1 MNHGSDTSTSACVKR
16 QPIRV
21 MRIITRMNIG
31 GPALHVALL
40 TAGLNGDDFKS
51 TLVAGAIVGNEG
63 DMTDFACGMGVRPLI
78 LSPLRRQAHAFNDTR
93 ALVSL
98 WRLMRRE
105 RPHIVHTH
113 TAKAGFLGRLAARLS
128 GVPVVIHT
136 FHGHVFRGYFGAAQT
151 QIYLA
156 MERLAARLS
165 DLILTPGERIRT
177 DLLRF
182 QIAPPEK
189 IKVVPLGLPLDNLVD
204 ITAYRGR
211 LRRDLGFSANEKLV
225 GIVGRLVPIKRHEV
239 FLEAARVVADRA
251 PQTRFVIVGDGERR
265 FRLET
270 LARDLGLGDSVRFT
284 GWRRDLPLIYADL
297 DALVMSSSSEGTP
310 VSIIEALA
318 AGVPVVST
326 SVGGVPDLLRE
337 GEFGRLVPPENPQ
350 ALAVAMLEAFENK
363 SGPDLA
369 RAKEWAHSHYS
380 SGRLIEDMRALYR
393 TLCDDL
399 RRRHAKRESQDGSET
414 RGS

>member
-1 MNHGSDTSTSACVKR
+1 MNHPSDTSTSACARR

-31 GPALHVALL
+31 GPALHVVLL
-40 TAGLNGDDFKS
+40 TAGLNDDDFKS
-51 TLVAGAIVGNEG
+51 TLVTGTVVGNEG
-63 DMTDFACGMGVRPLI
+63 DMTDFAAGMGVRPII
-78 LSPLRRQAHAFNDTR
+78 LSPLRRQAHALYDTR

-105 RPHIVHTH
+105 RPDIVHTH
-113 TAKAGFLGRLAARLS
+113 TAKAGFIGRLAARLS
-128 GVPVVIHT
+128 GVPVVVHT

-177 DLLRF
+177 DLLRYR
-182 QIAPPEK
+182 IAAPEK
-189 IKVVPLGLPLDNLVD
+189 IKVVPLGLPLENLAD

-211 LRRDLGFSANEKLV
+211 LRRDLGFSDNEKLV

-239 FLEAARVVADRA
+239 FLEAARLVTDTA
-251 PQTRFVIVGDGERR
+251 PLTRFVIVGDGERR
-265 FRLET
+265 SKLET
-270 LARDLGLGDSVRFT
+270 LARDLGLGDNVRFT

-297 DALVMSSSSEGTP
+297 DVLVMSSSNEGTP

-326 SVGGVPDLLRE
+326 SVGGVPDLLRD
-337 GEFGRLVPPENPQ
+337 GELGRLVPPEDPR
-350 ALAVAMLEAFENK
+350 ALAAAILKASENK
-363 SGPDLA
+363 SEPDLA
-369 RAKEWAHSHYS
+369 RAREWAHCQYNSA
-380 SGRLIEDMRALYR
+380 RLVGDMRALYEG
-393 TLCDDL
+393 LCDGL
-399 RRRHAKRESQDGSET
+399 RRRPELRS
-414 RGS
+414 